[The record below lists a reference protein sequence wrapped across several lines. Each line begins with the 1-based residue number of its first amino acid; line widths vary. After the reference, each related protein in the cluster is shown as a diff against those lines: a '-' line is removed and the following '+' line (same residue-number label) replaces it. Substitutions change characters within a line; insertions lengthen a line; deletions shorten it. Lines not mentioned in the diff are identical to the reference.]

1 VYGVENADL
10 EPLVH
15 VVVAVERDAGVEAWI
30 FFDGEEEGGSVGE
43 EGSTW
48 SKVRLGIRNCE
59 KRREGRVQMA
69 LHGEVLIDGTR

>member
-10 EPLVH
+10 EPLIH
-15 VVVAVERDAGVEAWI
+15 AVVAVERRDAGVEAWI

-48 SKVRLGIRNCE
+48 SKVRLGIKNCE

-69 LHGEVLIDGTR
+69 AWGGVD